1 MTLLNHIGVFI
12 LISLILS
19 LIWCFEVFKSNEV
32 PTFLKIQLGSVT
44 IFLILEVFY
53 WTIQIFFLNYF
64 NI

>member
-32 PTFLKIQLGSVT
+32 PTFLEIQLGSVT

>member
-19 LIWCFEVFKSNEV
+19 LIWGFEVFKSNEV
-32 PTFLKIQLGSVT
+32 PTFLEIQLGSVT